1 MVDKNKVVHNLNI
14 LRNYL
19 LEFTINKGFVIFFF
33 KDFILFIFR
42 KKGRKREREREI
54 SMCGCLNEP
63 PTRDLAPQPRHVPW
77 LGIKLVTLWFIGLC
91 SIHWATAAWA
101 ALKILMHASWSHTQV
116 FLLVINLGIGLLV
129 CGVWTYL
136 TLWDN

>member
-63 PTRDLAPQPRHVPW
+63 PTRDLAPQPRHVP
-77 LGIKLVTLWFIGLC
+77 
-91 SIHWATAAWA
+91 
-101 ALKILMHASWSHTQV
+101 
-116 FLLVINLGIGLLV
+116 
-129 CGVWTYL
+129 
-136 TLWDN
+136 